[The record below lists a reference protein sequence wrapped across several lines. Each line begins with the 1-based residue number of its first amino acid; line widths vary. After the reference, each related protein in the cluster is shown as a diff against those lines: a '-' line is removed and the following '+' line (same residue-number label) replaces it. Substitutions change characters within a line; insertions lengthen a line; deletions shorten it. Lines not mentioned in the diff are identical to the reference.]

1 MQLKNNRTQHYKKAY
16 PTAIKN
22 KNMFRRFPG
31 RHVIFSSD
39 YITCFPPTF
48 LLACSLVL
56 YKKSPWSKP
65 IRCVLMSRRSPKIWK
80 LTSVPFLSGFF
91 RSIYVAVNWSDGW
104 ATRLKL
110 LIRRLFTANN
120 SRNKRSV
127 CRSPCC
133 RHFLLNPLWLRSTFL
148 LSWLF
153 LVYRKYRN
161 TLLFLTPNSETD

>member
-1 MQLKNNRTQHYKKAY
+1 MWLITKSPNSCNLKKHYKKAY
-16 PTAIKN
+16 PTAVKN

-39 YITCFPPTF
+39 YITCFLPTF

-65 IRCVLMSRRSPKIWK
+65 IRCVLMSRRS
-80 LTSVPFLSGFF
+80 
-91 RSIYVAVNWSDGW
+91 IYVVVNWSDGW